1 MYKLVLLASKGTFIM
16 YAIIETGGKQY
27 RVEQGMRL
35 DVERLQGE
43 PGETHVFERVLML
56 GGDGEAR
63 IGKPVLDG
71 AKVSARIIDHHRTDK
86 VIVFKMKRR
95 KKHRV
100 KRGHRQL
107 HTRIEITG
115 IEG

>member
-1 MYKLVLLASKGTFIM
+1 M

-27 RVEQGMRL
+27 RVERGMQL
-35 DVERLQGE
+35 DVERIQGE
-43 PGETHVFERVLML
+43 PGDTHVFERVLML
-56 GGDGEAR
+56 GGEGEPR
-63 IGKPVLDG
+63 IGKPLVDG
-71 AKVSARIIDHHRTDK
+71 AKVQARIIDHHKADK

-107 HTRIEITG
+107 HTRIEITE